1 MKLCGFHQFYMSS
14 ALDRDG
20 RLPRLTRRHLQG
32 CAACRSVWNRL
43 NGLHGLL
50 AEQGGQI
57 RVQAER
63 SPLNRLRPVLVA
75 LPERKESRLPRSL
88 ATRRWRPWVAMAA
101 ASLALV
107 IGIRWLRPLAKTPDS
122 VDRIALSDVRN
133 RIDSV
138 RQNLAQASLEDPLE
152 RELQGLIGSARSAA
166 GYLRSKVKKATGLDG
181 ENGG

>member
-1 MKLCGFHQFYMSS
+1 MKLCGFHHFFMSS

-63 SPLNRLRPVLVA
+63 SPLSRPRPALVVF
-75 LPERKESRLPRSL
+75 PERKEPRLSRTL

-101 ASLALV
+101 ASLALL
-107 IGIRWLRPLAKTPDS
+107 IGIQLIRPLPKAPDS
-122 VDRIALSDVRN
+122 TDRQALSDVRN

-138 RQNLAQASLEDPLE
+138 RQTLAQASLEDPLE